1 MTPNRSPHPAA
12 LALALALALGLP
24 LAACAVPEGMDAPGV
39 IELPT
44 EPATESPPEPEATE
58 RGGRPGSEATATF
71 AVEDEAGSQ
80 DEAGPQGQATR
91 TGPAGGDAADDAAG
105 DAAEGLEARF
115 DQVRFRYD
123 PAIAPFVIP
132 ARVAGATE
140 GPEFALAPEHIAFA
154 LQGYPTANDTHAP
167 RILVYPVAGFSRL
180 SPAAADRIAALEA
193 LLETRPVDP
202 EGPLPF
208 LPVFNADQVF
218 QAQLRYLDFEGGSGI
233 RYLTQYDQAPLPIQN
248 RALFYTFQGLTDD
261 GRYAISA
268 ILPVST
274 ELLPE
279 DGLVDD
285 PDAFAAGFEAYVA
298 ETAEALDDQAEAD
311 FAPDLAALDRML
323 ESLQIE

>member
-1 MTPNRSPHPAA
+1 MTPNRSPQPAA
-12 LALALALALGLP
+12 LALALGLALGLP

-44 EPATESPPEPEATE
+44 EPATESLPVSEATE
-58 RGGRPGSEATATF
+58 HGTRPGSAASATS
-71 AVEDEAGSQ
+71 AVEGEAGSP
-80 DEAGPQGQATR
+80 DQATR
-91 TGPAGGDAADDAAG
+91 SGPAGSDTADDAPG
-105 DAAEGLEARF
+105 DASEGLEARF

-180 SPAAADRIAALEA
+180 SPAAAERIAALEA
-193 LLETRPVDP
+193 LLDTRPVDP
-202 EGPLPF
+202 KGPLPF

-218 QAQLRYLDFEGGSGI
+218 QAQLRYLNFEGGSGI

-248 RALFYTFQGLTDD
+248 RSIFYAFQGLTDD
-261 GRYAISA
+261 GRYAVSA

-279 DGLVDD
+279 DGQVDD

-311 FAPDLAALDRML
+311 FTPDLAALDRML
-323 ESLQIE
+323 ESLQVE